1 MEEIRKVVQIS
12 TTNNTVYA
20 LTSDGLIFKY
30 NPKGDWVGLPEIPTG
45 DINEEKWNGRID
57 FRKLRIEID

>member
-30 NPKGDWVGLPEIPTG
+30 NQKGDWVSLPEIPKG
-45 DINEEKWNGRID
+45 DINEEK
-57 FRKLRIEID
+57 